1 MLAGYSFSRHQNPQW
16 LPNPMS
22 QTSVSQSVIV
32 SFSGA
37 VLSWKINF
45 FSLRRKNIEH
55 IFTFGNNLWVFT
67 YGAQVFLQ
75 PAVYYRLVMLLC
87 GHDSLFMH
95 WAVHPIWWRRHNVM
109 HILLASKH
117 LGCLSMSI
125 SSLSQ
130 WICMLSTFTTDFSCV
145 ELCVLCT
152 A

>member
-95 WAVHPIWWRRHNVM
+95 WAVHPIWWRWHNMM

>member
-1 MLAGYSFSRHQNPQW
+1 MAPSCCSPSSIKKDASWLIIIMTSCVFLVQLGQTSGEMLAGYSFSRHQNPQW

-95 WAVHPIWWRRHNVM
+95 
-109 HILLASKH
+109 
-117 LGCLSMSI
+117 
-125 SSLSQ
+125 
-130 WICMLSTFTTDFSCV
+130 
-145 ELCVLCT
+145 
-152 A
+152 